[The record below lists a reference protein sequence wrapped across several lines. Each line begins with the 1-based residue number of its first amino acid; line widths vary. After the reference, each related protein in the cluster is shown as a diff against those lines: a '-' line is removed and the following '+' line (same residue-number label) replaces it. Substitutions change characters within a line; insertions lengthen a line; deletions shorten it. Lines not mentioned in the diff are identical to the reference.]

1 MLPNRQRSLMPVLML
16 APALLL
22 IAVFILYPL
31 VKAFFYSFEQYV
43 LTAPNQRAFIG
54 LDNFAALADDADF
67 YLSLKNTTIWVLG
80 SLAGQFILGFALAL
94 LLEKHFRGRTLYRAV
109 VFSPWAISGFLI
121 AVMWKWL
128 LNPQYGPV
136 NQLLLG
142 AGLMERPI
150 AFLSHP
156 DFALPSVIAANV
168 WYGIPFFAIVLGAGL
183 SSIPRELYQAAA
195 IDGAGALQR
204 FVNITV
210 PAMLP
215 VIFAALLLRSIW
227 IFNFADLIWVMTN
240 GGPANKSQI
249 LVTYLFTT
257 AYKNL
262 NFGYAGALSVT
273 IFLLLAAGIGAF
285 FLLNRFISV
294 KGRQT

>member
-142 AGLMERPI
+142 AGLMETPI
-150 AFLSHP
+150 AFYRTRFCPAFGDCRQRLVRHS
-156 DFALPSVIAANV
+156 L
-168 WYGIPFFAIVLGAGL
+168 FAIMLGAGL
-183 SSIPRELYQAAA
+183 ASIPRELYQAAA

-273 IFLLLAAGIGAF
+273 IFCCWLLALG
-285 FLLNRFISV
+285 RFSCSIASF
-294 KGRQT
+294 Q